1 MTDTIR
7 GVVFL
12 ATPHQGRNLADVLR
26 KFLAIVM
33 QTPKQYINE
42 LRHNSEALV
51 GINEQYVQHA
61 RNMHLASFRETQAT
75 SIRSIKSLI
84 VDESSSKL
92 NYPNEICWPLNA
104 NHHNV
109 CKFASRQD
117 QNYISVSSVI
127 RDFVKLVTSKAAIS
141 ISRRPSTVQSFE
153 SIRKRLSGLIDT
165 PESCDW
171 ILDDLHFRGWLS
183 DDSLEPSI
191 LKLSGS
197 PGSGKSVMA
206 GFLVTHL
213 EEIQKNVQYF
223 FFRYN
228 EEAKRSIAVCL
239 KMLAYQIA
247 LCMPEYRRKIFP
259 LLEDKNALA
268 RNDARGVWQRAFVNL
283 LAKMD
288 LDEPLFWVIDAVDE
302 CESAQILLN
311 LLPALK
317 EQSIP
322 VKIIFLTRRQASL
335 RAFERLRYKFG
346 SDFRQTEVVP
356 TREGQKLFI
365 EQELEGAYGEW
376 PQNFVNNVKDDLLR
390 KSKEK
395 QVEEVLSPELTALN
409 IERTVHRLCGDLVV
423 VDEKKGSVS
432 AVHHTAKEFL
442 IHDKGSEL
450 AIDPAEAHT
459 LIFVKCL
466 DILMDTQFRV
476 HLKTHGCVG
485 VLKYAC
491 IFWATHLACA
501 DHLNRQHL
509 RTLVEFFKGECVQA
523 WIEAVGLNG
532 SLSVLTRT
540 SKNLNLFV
548 KRREQYE
555 QEAIPMD
562 RSSEECDFLALWSAD
577 LVTGVSNTGW
587 DDLLAK
593 FNTSQTNQPDM
604 ICCLDD
610 FFAVLASSNTVNMY
624 STSTFRE
631 IGKIGHGEMILAM
644 KFSEDGDRLAT
655 CGKDTV
661 KIWDVESGKRV
672 GHFLNPEGLRAMD
685 VAFDKKCC
693 KVLVCY
699 DDSSVRYMS
708 LLGYNA
714 WQTVPKVLPPASRST
729 SEPRYAT
736 PACASF
742 SPDGTQVAISY
753 RGIMPLRVWHTET
766 GVTDIALS
774 PVGRRIYDLRQTYCH
789 VWEPNSLMRM
799 AEMDDADSDL
809 ADSRPGSTSFSLV
822 SEEETVTAI
831 LDPIHCLAHS
841 RHGTLYAYSNKV
853 GMLSVVLDADA
864 TKIEDQGETIMGVS
878 CIAWSEDGQIATADI
893 GGNIVLRSVTE
904 GRLVTS
910 DLKLK
915 SAEMVRQ
922 LLFDHSGRRLLA
934 RCITYI
940 AVWSL
945 TNGQCL
951 VSRPLDKS
959 CQWILHPFLHEA
971 LLSVTPR
978 ELTVHRWEDLESVQ
992 QWHIDFQAV
1001 ESAHHD
1007 DVPRLVRSPS
1017 STKALTRLELE
1028 ASIDKVMFCKEGQ
1041 WLFVQKSTAS
1051 PDERRTLDLFTMDV
1065 AFLEPG
1071 QEGLASP
1078 VNSVSATPLPQQ
1090 ILREIEVPLGFV
1102 ADHVGLKKTLGVPR
1116 NLDGASSMAFLGR
1129 DFWLCTWYLSA
1140 DAGNVKIRKHFFL
1153 PRDWINMECLEL
1165 AMITHDGRFLCPR
1178 NGELVVV
1185 SNGLGGGR

>member
-12 ATPHQGRNLADVLR
+12 ATPHQGSNLADVLK
-26 KFLAIVM
+26 KFLSTFM

-61 RNMHLASFRETQAT
+61 RNMHLASFRETHAT
-75 SIRSIKSLI
+75 SIRGLK
-84 VDESSSKL
+84 
-92 NYPNEICWPLNA
+92 
-104 NHHNV
+104 
-109 CKFASRQD
+109 
-117 QNYISVSSVI
+117 
-127 RDFVKLVTSKAAIS
+127 KAAAIP

-165 PESCDW
+165 PERYRADHERVSQLYVPGSCDW
-171 ILDDLHFRGWLS
+171 ILDDLQFRGWLS

-213 EEIQKNVQYF
+213 EETQNRVQYF

-228 EEAKRSIAVCL
+228 EEAKRSITVCL

-247 LCMPEYRRKIFP
+247 LCMPEYRRKILP

-268 RNDARGVWQRAFVNL
+268 RNDARGVWQRAFVNIL
-283 LAKMD
+283 SKMD

-322 VKIIFLTRRQASL
+322 VKIIFLTRPQASF
-335 RAFERLRYKFG
+335 RAFERLRYRFG
-346 SDFRQTEVVP
+346 SNFRQSEVVP

-365 EQELEGAYGEW
+365 EQELEVAYREW
-376 PQNFVNNVKDDLLR
+376 PQNFFNNVKDDLLR
-390 KSKEK
+390 KSKGNFLWLTLVTEELHRCDTEK
-395 QVEEVLSPELTALN
+395 QVEEVLSQPPEDLVGVYSRIVSSIAKTYSEGELQTAKKILIWITCAEWQLSLGELEEVLSPELTALN
-409 IERTVHRLCGDLVV
+409 IKRTIHRLCGDLVV

-450 AIDPAEAHT
+450 AIDPPEAHT

-491 IFWATHLACA
+491 IFWAKHLANA

-509 RTLVEFFKGECVQA
+509 RTLVKFFEGECVQA

-555 QEAIPMD
+555 QEVIPMN
-562 RSSEECDFLALWSAD
+562 RSSEECDFLALWSAELVRIVGKFGHHIVKYPD
-577 LVTGVSNTGW
+577 SIHNLIPRFCPPDSIMARQFVYFSPTALQVTGVSNTGW

-604 ICCLDD
+604 IYCLDD
-610 FFAVLASSNTVNMY
+610 FFAILASSNTVNMY

-661 KIWDVESGKRV
+661 KIWDVESGKRL
-672 GHFLNPEGLRAMD
+672 GHFPNPDGLRAMD
-685 VAFDKKCC
+685 VAFDK
-693 KVLVCY
+693 
-699 DDSSVRYMS
+699 
-708 LLGYNA
+708 N
-714 WQTVPKVLPPASRST
+714 
-729 SEPRYAT
+729 
-736 PACASF
+736 
-742 SPDGTQVAISY
+742 PD
-753 RGIMPLRVWHTET
+753 
-766 GVTDIALS
+766 
-774 PVGRRIYDLRQTYCH
+774 GRRIYDLRQTYCH

-809 ADSRPGSTSFSLV
+809 AGSRPGSTSFSLV
-822 SEEETVTAI
+822 SEEETVAAI
-831 LDPIHCLAHS
+831 LDPINCLAHS
-841 RHGTLYAYSNKV
+841 RHGTAYAYSNEV

-864 TKIEDQGETIMGVS
+864 SKMEDQGETIMGVS

-893 GGNIVLRSVTE
+893 SGNIVIRLVTE
-904 GRLVTS
+904 GGLMAS

-934 RCITYI
+934 RCITY
-940 AVWSL
+940 
-945 TNGQCL
+945 T
-951 VSRPLDKS
+951 K
-959 CQWILHPFLHEA
+959 WILHPFLHEA

-1001 ESAHHD
+1001 ESARHD

-1017 STKALTRLELE
+1017 STQALTRLELE

-1051 PDERRTLDLFTMDV
+1051 TDERRTLDFFTMDV

-1078 VNSVSATPLPQQ
+1078 VNNVSATPLPQQ

-1116 NLDGASSMAFLGR
+1116 NLDGASSMAFLDR

-1185 SNGLGGGR
+1185 SNGLGGGG

>member
-1 MTDTIR
+1 MGGLVFKKAYNLGAIDEKFSAMTDTIR

-12 ATPHQGRNLADVLR
+12 ATPHQGSNLADVLR
-26 KFLAIVM
+26 KFLSTFM

-75 SIRSIKSLI
+75 SIRGIKSLI

-127 RDFVKLVTSKAAIS
+127 RDFVKLVTSKAAIP

-165 PESCDW
+165 PERYKADHERVSQLYVPGSCDW

-247 LCMPEYRRKIFP
+247 LCMPEYRRKILP

-268 RNDARGVWQRAFVNL
+268 RNDARGVWQRAFVNIL
-283 LAKMD
+283 SKMG

-322 VKIIFLTRRQASL
+322 VKIIFLTRPQASF

-346 SDFRQTEVVP
+346 SDFRQSEVVP

-365 EQELEGAYGEW
+365 EQELEVAYREW
-376 PQNFVNNVKDDLLR
+376 PQNFFNNVKDDLLR
-390 KSKEK
+390 KSKGNFLWLTLVTEELHRCDTEK
-395 QVEEVLSPELTALN
+395 QVEEVLSQPPEDLVGVYSRIVSSIAKTYSEGELQTAKKILIWITCAEWQLSLGELEEVLSPELTTLN
-409 IERTVHRLCGDLVV
+409 IKRTIHRLCGDLVV

-491 IFWATHLACA
+491 IFWAKHLAYA

-509 RTLVEFFKGECVQA
+509 RTLVKFFEGECVQA

-555 QEAIPMD
+555 QEVIPMD
-562 RSSEECDFLALWSAD
+562 RSSEECDFLALWSAELVRIVGKFGHHIVKYPD
-577 LVTGVSNTGW
+577 SIHNLIPRFCPPDSIMARQFVDFSPTALQVTGVSNTGW

-604 ICCLDD
+604 IYCLDN
-610 FFAVLASSNTVNMY
+610 FFAILASSNTVNMY

-644 KFSEDGDRLAT
+644 KFSEDGDQLAT

-661 KIWDVESGKRV
+661 KIWDVESGKRL
-672 GHFLNPEGLRAMD
+672 GHFLNPDGLRAMD

-729 SEPRYAT
+729 SEPRFAT

-753 RGIMPLRVWHTET
+753 RGTMPLRVWHTET
-766 GVTDIALS
+766 GKLIGTLDRRGEFSRGLHGGACYAFRLAWNPVTGHVLGVYNEGSVFKWHPLEARSWEPQQSLRASELACCPDGKMFVTASRDGSKVWTFENFTLLYHLSCTLSVTDIALS
-774 PVGRRIYDLRQTYCH
+774 PDGRRIYDLRQTYCH

-809 ADSRPGSTSFSLV
+809 AGSRPGSTSFSLV
-822 SEEETVTAI
+822 SEEETVAAI
-831 LDPIHCLAHS
+831 LDPINCLAHS
-841 RHGTLYAYSNKV
+841 RHGTAYAYSNEV

-864 TKIEDQGETIMGVS
+864 SKIEDQGETIMGVS

-893 GGNIVLRSVTE
+893 SGNIVIRSVTE
-904 GRLVTS
+904 GGLVAS
-910 DLKLK
+910 DLKLR

-922 LLFDHSGRRLLA
+922 L
-934 RCITYI
+934 
-940 AVWSL
+940 
-945 TNGQCL
+945 
-951 VSRPLDKS
+951 
-959 CQWILHPFLHEA
+959 
-971 LLSVTPR
+971 
-978 ELTVHRWEDLESVQ
+978 
-992 QWHIDFQAV
+992 FQ
-1001 ESAHHD
+1001 SA
-1007 DVPRLVRSPS
+1007 
-1017 STKALTRLELE
+1017 A
-1028 ASIDKVMFCKEGQ
+1028 
-1041 WLFVQKSTAS
+1041 
-1051 PDERRTLDLFTMDV
+1051 
-1065 AFLEPG
+1065 
-1071 QEGLASP
+1071 
-1078 VNSVSATPLPQQ
+1078 
-1090 ILREIEVPLGFV
+1090 
-1102 ADHVGLKKTLGVPR
+1102 
-1116 NLDGASSMAFLGR
+1116 
-1129 DFWLCTWYLSA
+1129 
-1140 DAGNVKIRKHFFL
+1140 
-1153 PRDWINMECLEL
+1153 
-1165 AMITHDGRFLCPR
+1165 
-1178 NGELVVV
+1178 
-1185 SNGLGGGR
+1185 

>member
-1 MTDTIR
+1 MGGLVFKNAYNLGAIDEKFSAMTDTIR

-127 RDFVKLVTSKAAIS
+127 RDFVKLVTSKA
-141 ISRRPSTVQSFE
+141 
-153 SIRKRLSGLIDT
+153 
-165 PESCDW
+165 SCDW

-390 KSKEK
+390 KSK
-395 QVEEVLSPELTALN
+395 
-409 IERTVHRLCGDLVV
+409 
-423 VDEKKGSVS
+423 
-432 AVHHTAKEFL
+432 
-442 IHDKGSEL
+442 
-450 AIDPAEAHT
+450 
-459 LIFVKCL
+459 
-466 DILMDTQFRV
+466 
-476 HLKTHGCVG
+476 
-485 VLKYAC
+485 
-491 IFWATHLACA
+491 
-501 DHLNRQHL
+501 
-509 RTLVEFFKGECVQA
+509 
-523 WIEAVGLNG
+523 
-532 SLSVLTRT
+532 
-540 SKNLNLFV
+540 
-548 KRREQYE
+548 
-555 QEAIPMD
+555 
-562 RSSEECDFLALWSAD
+562 
-577 LVTGVSNTGW
+577 
-587 DDLLAK
+587 
-593 FNTSQTNQPDM
+593 
-604 ICCLDD
+604 
-610 FFAVLASSNTVNMY
+610 
-624 STSTFRE
+624 
-631 IGKIGHGEMILAM
+631 
-644 KFSEDGDRLAT
+644 
-655 CGKDTV
+655 
-661 KIWDVESGKRV
+661 
-672 GHFLNPEGLRAMD
+672 
-685 VAFDKKCC
+685 
-693 KVLVCY
+693 
-699 DDSSVRYMS
+699 
-708 LLGYNA
+708 
-714 WQTVPKVLPPASRST
+714 
-729 SEPRYAT
+729 
-736 PACASF
+736 
-742 SPDGTQVAISY
+742 
-753 RGIMPLRVWHTET
+753 

-940 AVWSL
+940 A
-945 TNGQCL
+945 
-951 VSRPLDKS
+951 
-959 CQWILHPFLHEA
+959 WILHPFLHEA

>member
-1 MTDTIR
+1 M
-7 GVVFL
+7 
-12 ATPHQGRNLADVLR
+12 
-26 KFLAIVM
+26 
-33 QTPKQYINE
+33 
-42 LRHNSEALV
+42 
-51 GINEQYVQHA
+51 
-61 RNMHLASFRETQAT
+61 
-75 SIRSIKSLI
+75 
-84 VDESSSKL
+84 
-92 NYPNEICWPLNA
+92 NA

-165 PESCDW
+165 PERYKADLECDSQLYVPGSCDW

-247 LCMPEYRRKIFP
+247 LCMPEYRRKILP

-268 RNDARGVWQRAFVNL
+268 RNDARGVWQRAFVNI

-322 VKIIFLTRRQASL
+322 VKIIFLTRPQASL
-335 RAFERLRYKFG
+335 SAFERLRYKFG

-390 KSKEK
+390 KSKGNFLWLTLVTEELRRCATEK
-395 QVEEVLSPELTALN
+395 PLEEVLSQPPEDLVGVYSRIVNSIAKTYSEGELQTAKRILIWITCAESQLSLGELEEVLSPELTALN
-409 IERTVHRLCGDLVV
+409 IKRTIHRLCGDLVV

-432 AVHHTAKEFL
+432 DVHHTAKEFL

-466 DILMDTQFRV
+466 NILMDTQFRV
-476 HLKTHGCVG
+476 LMKTHGCVG

-509 RTLVEFFKGECVQA
+509 RTLAEFFKGECVQA

-555 QEAIPMD
+555 QEVIPMD

-577 LVTGVSNTGW
+577 LVRIVGKFGHHIVKYPDSIHNLIPRFCPPDSIMARQFVYFSPTALQVTGVSNTGW

-604 ICCLDD
+604 IYCLDD
-610 FFAVLASSNTVNMY
+610 FFAILASSNTVNMY

-631 IGKIGHGEMILAM
+631 IGKIGHGEVILAM

-661 KIWDVESGKRV
+661 KIWDVESGKRA

-766 GVTDIALS
+766 GKLIGTLDRRGEFSRGLHSGACYAFRLAWNLVTGHVLGVYNEGSVFKWHPLEARS
-774 PVGRRIYDLRQTYCH
+774 WEPQQPLRASELACCPDGKMFVTASRDGSLKVWTFEYFTLLYHCH

-809 ADSRPGSTSFSLV
+809 AGSRPGSTSFSLV

-831 LDPIHCLAHS
+831 LDPINCLAHS
-841 RHGTLYAYSNKV
+841 RHGTAYAYSNEV

-878 CIAWSEDGQIATADI
+878 CTAWSEDGQIATADI
-893 GGNIVLRSVTE
+893 GGNIVLRSVT
-904 GRLVTS
+904 
-910 DLKLK
+910 
-915 SAEMVRQ
+915 
-922 LLFDHSGRRLLA
+922 
-934 RCITYI
+934 
-940 AVWSL
+940 
-945 TNGQCL
+945 
-951 VSRPLDKS
+951 
-959 CQWILHPFLHEA
+959 
-971 LLSVTPR
+971 
-978 ELTVHRWEDLESVQ
+978 
-992 QWHIDFQAV
+992 
-1001 ESAHHD
+1001 
-1007 DVPRLVRSPS
+1007 
-1017 STKALTRLELE
+1017 
-1028 ASIDKVMFCKEGQ
+1028 
-1041 WLFVQKSTAS
+1041 
-1051 PDERRTLDLFTMDV
+1051 
-1065 AFLEPG
+1065 
-1071 QEGLASP
+1071 
-1078 VNSVSATPLPQQ
+1078 
-1090 ILREIEVPLGFV
+1090 
-1102 ADHVGLKKTLGVPR
+1102 
-1116 NLDGASSMAFLGR
+1116 
-1129 DFWLCTWYLSA
+1129 
-1140 DAGNVKIRKHFFL
+1140 
-1153 PRDWINMECLEL
+1153 
-1165 AMITHDGRFLCPR
+1165 
-1178 NGELVVV
+1178 
-1185 SNGLGGGR
+1185 